1 MKIAK
6 KIKAIPASA
15 TMAVS
20 TRAKE
25 LAAMGKD
32 VIGFGLG
39 EPDFDTPEHIKRA
52 AKKGI
57 DDGYTKYTPAAG
69 LPELREAIAEK
80 LQRENDLDYRPEQIV
95 VSCGAK
101 HSLFNTMMTMLEPGD
116 EVIVPA
122 PYWVSYVEQVR
133 AAGGVPVIV
142 QTREADGFVLQP
154 GDFTAAVTEKTR
166 ALVLNSPSNPTGA
179 VYSAEQLTA
188 IGRIALERGISVIT
202 DEIYEHLVYGDA
214 EQHSVLKLVPG
225 LAENSVLINGV
236 SKSYA
241 MTGWRIGYAAAPLDF
256 IKAMTRL
263 QSHAASGPSTPSQIA
278 AIEAIRGDQSCV
290 GEMKDAFVE
299 RRRFVVSRLSS
310 IEGLSCPEPKGAF
323 YAFFNVSA
331 HYGRTI
337 GGREIVDSTSFCAAL
352 LEEQLVAMVPG
363 AAFGAD
369 DYVRLSYAASM
380 EKIAAGLDRLES
392 FLSK

>member
-1 MKIAK
+1 MNISK
-6 KIKAIPASA
+6 KIGAIPPSA

-25 LAAMGKD
+25 LAAAGKD

-39 EPDFDTPEHIKRA
+39 EPDFDTPDHIKQA
-52 AKKGI
+52 AKVAIDKGQ
-57 DDGYTKYTPAAG
+57 TKYTPAAG
-69 LPELREAIAEK
+69 MPELRKAIAEK
-80 LQRENDLDYRPEQIV
+80 LERENGLSYAPEQIV

-101 HSLFNTMMTMLEPGD
+101 HSLFNTMMTLLEPGD

-122 PYWVSYVEQVR
+122 PYWVSYVEQIR
-133 AAGGVPVIV
+133 TADGVPVIV
-142 QTREADGFVLQP
+142 ETRESDGFMLSAD
-154 GDFTAAVTEKTR
+154 DFAAVLTPKTR
-166 ALVLNSPSNPTGA
+166 AFVLNSPSNPTGA

-188 IGRIALERGISVIT
+188 IGQIALDKGVSVVT
-202 DEIYEHLVYGDA
+202 DEIYENLVYGGA

-225 LAENSVLINGV
+225 LVENSVLINGV

-241 MTGWRIGYAAAPLDF
+241 MTGWRIGYTAAPLDF

-263 QSHAASGPSTPSQIA
+263 QSHAASGPATPSQVA
-278 AIEAIRGDQSCV
+278 AVEAIRGDQSCV
-290 GEMKDAFVE
+290 AEMREAFDE
-299 RRRFVVSRLSS
+299 RRRFVVSRLSG
-310 IEGLSCPEPKGAF
+310 IDGLSCPEPLGAF

-337 GGREIVDSTSFCAAL
+337 GGKEITDSTSFCAAL
-352 LEEQLVAMVPG
+352 LEGELVAMVPG

-380 EKIAAGLDRLES
+380 EKLAAGLDRLEK
-392 FLSK
+392 FLEK